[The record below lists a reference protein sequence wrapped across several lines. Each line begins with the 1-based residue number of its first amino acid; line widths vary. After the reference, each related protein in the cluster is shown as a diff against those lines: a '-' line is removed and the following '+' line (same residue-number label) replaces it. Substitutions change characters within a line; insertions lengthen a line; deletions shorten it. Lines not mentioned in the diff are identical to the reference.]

1 MNAALALFRRDVMLS
16 LRIGGGFGLALGFF
30 VLVAVLLPLGVGRDL
45 VLLERLAPGL
55 IWLGAALA
63 ALLSLDHLF
72 QADLEDGSLD
82 HFFFADAPLE
92 LLVLAKVAAHWL
104 TTGLPLVIT
113 APVLAI
119 LLNLSMEQ
127 WLPLIVSLLVGT
139 PALSLIGAAG
149 AGLTAGLRRGGLLLS
164 LLVLPLYVPVLI
176 FGAAAA
182 TGSPGAPELLLLAG
196 LSLFGLVVGPVA
208 AAAALRLHVS

>member
-1 MNAALALFRRDVMLS
+1 MTAAWALFLRDFRLS
-16 LRIGGGFGLALGFF
+16 MRAGGGFGLALGFF

-63 ALLSLDHLF
+63 SLLSLDHLF

-82 HFFFADAPLE
+82 HFFFAEAPLE

-104 TTGLPLVIT
+104 TTGLPLAIA
-113 APVLAI
+113 APVLAL
-119 LLNLSMEQ
+119 LLNLGADQ
-127 WLPLIVSLLVGT
+127 WQPLVISLLVGT
-139 PALSLIGAAG
+139 PALSLTGAVA
-149 AGLTAGLRRGGLLLS
+149 AALTAGLRRGGLLLS
-164 LLVLPLYVPVLI
+164 LLVLPLYVPILI

-182 TGSPGAPELLLLAG
+182 SKGPGAPELLLLGG
-196 LSLFGLVVGPVA
+196 LSLFALVMGVLA
-208 AAAALRLHVS
+208 SAAALRLHVS

>member
-1 MNAALALFRRDVMLS
+1 MSAALALFRRDVMLS

-30 VLVAVLLPLGVGRDL
+30 VLVAVLLPLGIGRDL

-72 QADLEDGSLD
+72 QADLEDSSLD

-104 TTGLPLVIT
+104 TTGLPLVIA

-119 LLNLSMEQ
+119 LLNLGMEQ

-139 PALSLIGAAG
+139 PALSLVGAAG

-182 TGSPGAPELLLLAG
+182 TGGLGAPELLLLAG

>member
-1 MNAALALFRRDVMLS
+1 MRAAGALFKRDLTLS
-16 LRIGGGFGLALGFF
+16 LRAGGGFGLGLGFF

-82 HFFFADAPLE
+82 QFFFADAPLE

-104 TTGLPLVIT
+104 TTGLPLALA
-113 APVLAI
+113 APVLAL
-119 LLNLSMEQ
+119 LLNLSLEQ
-127 WLPLIVSLLVGT
+127 WLPLIVSLMIGT
-139 PALSLIGAAG
+139 PALSLIGASA

-164 LLVLPLYVPVLI
+164 LLTLPLYVPTLI

-182 TGSPGAPELLLLAG
+182 TKGLGAPEFLLLG
-196 LSLFGLVVGPVA
+196 GITLFALVIGPLA

>member
-1 MNAALALFRRDVMLS
+1 MAARALFRRDLVLTF
-16 LRIGGGFGLALGFF
+16 RAGGGFGLALGFF

-82 HFFFADAPLE
+82 QFFFSGAPLE
-92 LLVLAKVAAHWL
+92 ALVLAKVAAHWL
-104 TTGLPLVIT
+104 TTGLPLAT
-113 APVLAI
+113 AAPVLAL
-119 LLNLSMEQ
+119 LLNLPPGV
-127 WLPLIVSLLVGT
+127 WAGLVISLLIGT
-139 PALSLIGAAG
+139 PALSFVGAGAA
-149 AGLTAGLRRGGLLLS
+149 ALTAGLRRGGLLLS
-164 LLVLPLYVPVLI
+164 LLTLPLYVPVLI

-182 TGSPGAPELLLLAG
+182 SNDPGGPEILLLAG
-196 LSLFGLVVGPVA
+196 FSLISLVVGTFA

>member
-1 MNAALALFRRDVMLS
+1 MSAAWALFRRDVALS
-16 LRIGGGFGLALGFF
+16 LRAGGGFGLALGFF

-45 VLLERLAPGL
+45 VMLAHLAPGL

-63 ALLSLDHLF
+63 ALLSLDQLF

-82 HFFFADAPLE
+82 QFFFTNTPLE
-92 LLVLAKVAAHWL
+92 VLVLAKVAAHWL
-104 TTGLPLVIT
+104 TTGLPLALA
-113 APVLAI
+113 APVLAL
-119 LLNLSMEQ
+119 LLNLDTDQ

-139 PALSLIGAAG
+139 PALSLIGAAA

-164 LLVLPLYVPVLI
+164 LLTLPLYVPVLI

-182 TGSPGAPELLLLAG
+182 RGINTPELLLLGG
-196 LSLFGLVVGPVA
+196 LSLFAAVVGPMA

>member
-1 MNAALALFRRDVMLS
+1 MTPAFALFRRDVMLS
-16 LRIGGGFGLALGFF
+16 LRQGGGFGLALGFF

-55 IWLGAALA
+55 VWLGAALA

-82 HFFFADAPLE
+82 HFFLADTPLE

-104 TTGLPLVIT
+104 TTGLPLALA
-113 APVLAI
+113 APVLAV
-119 LLNLSMEQ
+119 LLNLEPGD
-127 WLPLIVSLLVGT
+127 WLALVVSLLLGT
-139 PALSLIGAAG
+139 PALSFIGAAG
-149 AGLTAGLRRGGLLLS
+149 AGITAGLRRGGLLLS

-176 FGAAAA
+176 FGAATAA
-182 TGSPGAPELLLLAG
+182 NGFAGPETLLLAG
-196 LSLFGLVVGPVA
+196 MSLFSLVMGPIA